1 MNGGADEQK
10 RTVGIHACEA
20 ARLMHVRT
28 GMETIRVGGV
38 VGVDGDEKLVIS
50 REGYERIYGPKRGL
64 HVGVDE

>member
-1 MNGGADEQK
+1 
-10 RTVGIHACEA
+10 
-20 ARLMHVRT
+20 MHVRT